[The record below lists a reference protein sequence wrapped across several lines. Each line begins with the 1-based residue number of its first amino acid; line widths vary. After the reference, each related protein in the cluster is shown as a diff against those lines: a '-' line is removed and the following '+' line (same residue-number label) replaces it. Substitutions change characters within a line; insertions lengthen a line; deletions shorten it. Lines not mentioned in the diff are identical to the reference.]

1 MTSRKDKIGKAIL
14 WSALQKYSN
23 MAVTIIV
30 TMVLARFLTPDQFG
44 VVAISLMLISFLT
57 VFSTMGIGPAII
69 QRNDLTNE
77 DYNNIFTFLLI
88 VGIFLAVLFF
98 CLSWRIADFYE
109 NRQLIP
115 ICQILSIN
123 LLFASI
129 NMVPNALMS
138 KNKRFKEL
146 AKRTFI
152 LSVLS
157 GSISVAAALS
167 GLGIYSLLITPIVNS
182 VGIYLY
188 NRHFYPVAISRHF
201 SLEPIKRIFSY
212 SIYQFA
218 FEFSNFFS
226 KNLDKMIIGKV
237 LSSADLGYYD
247 KAHNLM
253 KMPTSLLTSVVS
265 PVIQPFMSE
274 YQDDMDRM
282 TSSHNKMIRFLSTFS
297 FPIAIIL
304 YFSATEIIQLFF
316 GPGWERA
323 IPCFQIFSLT
333 LPTQIILSTSGA
345 YWQSTNSTKF
355 LFWVGL
361 LNTAVT
367 IVGYI
372 VSAAIWGT
380 IEAVAWSF
388 VVTCLIVFFIT
399 YSIMYCKVFRKPLSS
414 MCRELV
420 NPLFN
425 ILILLCGYLLFAT
438 MVADINFI
446 LSLLLKLIIGSLLTI
461 VFVQV
466 SGRYNI
472 MHIVVELNGKFF
484 KK

>member
-1 MTSRKDKIGKAIL
+1 MESLKNKVGKAL
-14 WSALQKYSN
+14 FWSALQKYSN
-23 MAVTIIV
+23 MAVTIV
-30 TMVLARFLTPDQFG
+30 VSMVLARLLTPEQFG
-44 VVAISLMLISFLT
+44 VVAISSVFINFLS

-69 QRNDLTNE
+69 QRNDLTDD
-77 DYNNIFTFLLI
+77 DYNNIFTFSLV
-88 VGIFLAVLFF
+88 VGVAIAAMFF
-98 CLSWRIADFYE
+98 GSSWLIADFYG
-109 NRQLIP
+109 NWQLIP
-115 ICQILSIN
+115 ICQVLSIS
-123 LLFASI
+123 LLFSSI

-146 AKRTFI
+146 AKRTLI

-157 GSISVAAALS
+157 GSISIIAALS
-167 GLGIYSLLITPIVNS
+167 GFGIYSLLISPIINS
-182 VGIYLY
+182 IGIYFY
-188 NRHFYPVAISRHF
+188 NKHFYPVTISRYF
-201 SLEPIKRIFSY
+201 SIEPIKRIFSY

-226 KNLDKMIIGKV
+226 KNLDRMIIGKV
-237 LSSADLGYYD
+237 LSPASLGYYD

-253 KMPTSLLTSVVS
+253 QMPTSLLTSVVS

-274 YQDDMDRM
+274 YQDDMNRM

-304 YFSATEIIQLFF
+304 YFSATEIIHLFF

-345 YWQSTNSTKF
+345 FWQSTNSTKF

-372 VSAAIWGT
+372 VSTAIWGT

-388 VVTCLIVFFIT
+388 VVSCLIAFFYT
-399 YSIMYCKVFRKPLSS
+399 YSIMYYKVFRKPLLS

-425 ILILLCGYLLFAT
+425 VLILLCGYLLLAT
-438 MVADINFI
+438 LVADINFI
-446 LSLLLKLIIGSLLTI
+446 ISLLIKLFFGLLLTI

-466 SGRYNI
+466 TGRYNI
-472 MHIVVELNGKFF
+472 MQIVLELNWKFL